1 MQQFA
6 ESLCNA
12 VFVTQFN
19 AQFHL
24 AQNSIGHF
32 VYGDKFCSAHHEMVA
47 ASDCEELSSHDA
59 LTPVQKSLGALLDDD
74 KGFIFRDAQN

>member
-1 MQQFA
+1 M
-6 ESLCNA
+6 
-12 VFVTQFN
+12 
-19 AQFHL
+19 
-24 AQNSIGHF
+24 GHS